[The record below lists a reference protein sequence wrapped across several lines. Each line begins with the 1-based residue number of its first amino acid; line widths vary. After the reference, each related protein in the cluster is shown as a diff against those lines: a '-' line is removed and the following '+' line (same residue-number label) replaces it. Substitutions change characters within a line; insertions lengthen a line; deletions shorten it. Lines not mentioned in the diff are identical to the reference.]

1 MIRLRLVGVAA
12 AALAGAALGVP
23 AVLGAG
29 AGTVS
34 FTQTIKNQVVD
45 SEPDSNPC
53 SGAPGTFTL
62 FAESAVFHVTFN
74 SKGFWA
80 TFTATGTATFIPNDS
95 SQPSYSG
102 HFAVWDGENG
112 NLRNGTETAIFS
124 ARLTG
129 TDGSLVTNHEVAH
142 ISFSASGVGPISFD
156 RARLT
161 CG

>member
-1 MIRLRLVGVAA
+1 MIRSRLIGVAA
-12 AALAGAALGVP
+12 AALIGAAVGVP
-23 AVLGAG
+23 AALGAG

-45 SEPDSNPC
+45 SEADSNPC
-53 SGAPGTFTL
+53 TGATGTFTL
-62 FAESAVFHVTFN
+62 FAKSAVFHITFN

-80 TFTATGTATFIPNDS
+80 TFTASGTATFVPDDP

-102 HFAVWDGENG
+102 HFATWDGENG